1 MKGISQKLEKL
12 TSITG
17 IDFNSETSSYRK
29 ILLEQPDPDKLISQL
44 SYLISQ
50 LSTEFSK
57 SEFPSI
63 IKHKFDKQVFKQLAV
78 LFSNSPI
85 LFRYLSK
92 SPRSF
97 LDIFPIP
104 KATVEEYRIQQ
115 EKILSR
121 FLNDLKE
128 NQEEENQFYRL
139 IREEKVRQF
148 LTISVAD
155 YTKMDTFEETITK
168 ITLFAETAIIYALE
182 FSGLTQIPLAV
193 IAMGKLGG
201 RELNYNSDI
210 DLMFVS
216 ANNYSEVIETKILT
230 RRIHRFIDILDRVT
244 ADGFVFKVDLRVRPE
259 GDQGSLYL
267 SLCQYERYYQTRAQS
282 WEFQA
287 LIKARMVGGD
297 SKVGKEFETFR
308 KRFVFN
314 SDFSSQKMLFSIARI
329 KSTIETF
336 HHSRNYADVK
346 LSPGGIRDIEFMVQF
361 LQIHHGKITRV
372 LSNSNTLSTLD
383 KFLAYKLISLKQHRD
398 FKNHYCFLRQIEHY
412 LQLIDLQPVRKIPD
426 DTHSLKVISRIMGF
440 KDPEKFQD
448 RVKKVMNYNRNLFV
462 RIFKLTVTF
471 HEKIE
476 GIRKQIQSQSDRG
489 ESENRYSTF
498 FETHIDHLESDYF
511 LNFDIPVIIEHIQ
524 LLKQLI
530 ENQSHLEFSLN
541 FENSDLKNS
550 SKNKIGK
557 VCSSLVIYDHPG
569 IFSLICAIFSGYG
582 ISIQNGASFLY
593 QPDDSVSE
601 ISLENSHNISIQYR
615 SSPKAFFNQ
624 SFWEKPGKELNAHL
638 SKKVVFFMEGYFI
651 HEQAH
656 QEFDKLSFKEVFL
669 DAISQVRMG
678 KYAQVMEGLLL
689 KSIKSMKKY
698 GLQSPVKQLKP
709 IHLQVDNET
718 HPLYTL
724 IDIKSEDSFLFLF
737 FFSYALSY
745 KGYYII
751 KVEFSTF
758 KNRVLNR
765 LFLTDRKREK
775 VISEVGIL
783 ELKSSILIIKY
794 FSAFMAYAPNP
805 SLAYKTFNRL
815 IEDIGLT
822 ESRYRSYYKLFRDL
836 AKVLGTGE
844 VIMEDFLRVQH
855 GDIQALLSDKK
866 GIKIPLTPE
875 YLKKKMFKDFKK
887 TGNYNSI
894 ETLNKFKDKFLFQ
907 LDLRLLTGEIRFF
920 EDFCSEMTYLT
931 DVVMTQAIEIAFYLS
946 REKFQEWF
954 KESEPGRHAVIALGK
969 WGSREMGYA
978 SDVELVFIYDGPR
991 DSDGKILSLVRD
1003 FYVYLGNQ
1011 IPKIIQ
1017 SKKNGVFEIDLRLRP
1032 GGDAGVIAVSLDRY
1046 RSYYNKGGGYLN
1058 YEKMVLSRLR
1068 VISDTGNLG
1077 EEILAIKDNFVYE
1090 LRDFDLKNYFLLR
1103 QKQIDHLIQSPK
1115 IKKETSSLTQILHL
1129 KFSPGGLAEIEYLFQ
1144 MLSICYG
1151 KDYLKVRKNNTL
1163 EIAQALLVEDLIDK
1177 LTYDRLMES
1186 YHFFRNLINCI
1197 RIIRGNAK
1205 DMLITE
1211 RNSLEMEYLERTMVS
1226 FRALEEDK
1234 DLFEELHRIIDQ
1246 VTIIYNKLIVQ
1257 LDFK

>member
-1 MKGISQKLEKL
+1 MKEVSRKLEKL

-17 IDFNSETSSYRK
+17 IDFNSKTSSYRK
-29 ILLEQPDPDKLISQL
+29 ILLDQPDPDTLVSQL
-44 SYLISQ
+44 SYLTSQ
-50 LSTEFSK
+50 LSTEFPK

-63 IKHKFDKQVFKQLAV
+63 IKSKFEKRVFKQLAV

-85 LFRYLSK
+85 LSRYLSK
-92 SPRSF
+92 NPQSF
-97 LDIFPIP
+97 LDIFPIS
-104 KATVEEYRIQQ
+104 KTTVEEYRAQQ

-121 FLNDLKE
+121 LLSNLKE
-128 NQEEENQFYRL
+128 NQKEEDHLYRL

-148 LTISVAD
+148 LTIAVAD

-168 ITLFAETAIIYALE
+168 ITLFAETTIIYALE
-182 FSGLTQIPLAV
+182 FSELAQIPLAI

-210 DLMFVS
+210 DLMFVV
-216 ANNYSEVIETKILT
+216 AGNYSEVVEAKILT

-244 ADGFVFKVDLRVRPE
+244 ADGFVFKVDLRIRPE
-259 GDQGSLYL
+259 GGQGALYL

-297 SKVGKEFETFR
+297 SKVGKEFEAFR

-314 SDFSSQKMLFSIARI
+314 SDFSSRKMLFSIARI
-329 KSTIETF
+329 KNTIETF

-372 LSNSNTLSTLD
+372 LSNPNTLSTLD
-383 KFLAYKLISLKQHRD
+383 KFLAYKLISPKQHHD
-398 FKNHYCFLRQIEHY
+398 FKNHYCFLRRIEHY
-412 LQLIDLQPVRKIPD
+412 LQLIDLQPVRKIPND
-426 DTHSLKVISRIMGF
+426 SHSLKVISRIMGF
-440 KDPEKFQD
+440 KDLEKFQD
-448 RVKKVMNYNRNLFV
+448 KIKKVMDYSRSLFV
-462 RIFKLTVTF
+462 RIFKLTITF

-476 GIRKQIQSQSDRG
+476 GIRKQIQSNRG
-489 ESENRYSTF
+489 EAENRYSAF
-498 FETHIDHLESDYF
+498 FETHIGHLESDYF

-541 FENSDLKNS
+541 FEDSDLKDS
-550 SKNKIGK
+550 SDNKVRK
-557 VCSSLVIYDHPG
+557 VRASLVIYDHPG

-601 ISLENSHNISIQYR
+601 VSFGDSHNTSIQYR
-615 SSPKAFFNQ
+615 SSKKVFFNQ
-624 SFWEKPGKELNAHL
+624 SFWEKPNKELNNNL
-638 SKKVVFFMEGYFI
+638 FKKVVFFMEGYFI

-669 DAISQVRMG
+669 DIISQVRMG

-689 KSIKSMKKY
+689 KSIKSMRKY

-758 KNRVLNR
+758 KNRVRNR
-765 LFLTDRKREK
+765 LFLTDKKREK
-775 VISEVGIL
+775 VISEAGIL

-794 FSAFMAYAPNP
+794 FSTFMTYAPNP

-815 IEDIGLT
+815 IEDIELT
-822 ESRYRSYYKLFRDL
+822 ESKYRSYYRLFRDL
-836 AKVLGTGE
+836 ARVLGTGE

-875 YLKKKMFKDFKK
+875 YLKEKMFEDFQKI
-887 TGNYNSI
+887 GNYNSI

-907 LDLRLLTGEIRFF
+907 LDLRLLTGEIHFF

-931 DVVMTQAIEIAFYLS
+931 DVVMAQAIEIAFYLS
-946 REKFQEWF
+946 REKFQKWF
-954 KESEPGRHAVIALGK
+954 RETEPGRHAVIALGK

-978 SDVELVFIYDGPR
+978 SDVELVFVYDGPR
-991 DSDGKILSLVRD
+991 DSDGKISSLVRD

-1011 IPKIIQ
+1011 IPKIIR
-1017 SKKNGVFEIDLRLRP
+1017 SKQNGVFELDLRLRP
-1032 GGDAGVIAVSLDRY
+1032 GGDTGVIAVSLDRY

-1068 VISDTGNLG
+1068 IVSDTRNLG
-1077 EEILAIKDNFVYE
+1077 KEILTIKDNFVYE

-1115 IKKETSSLTQILHL
+1115 IKKETSFLAQTLHL

-1144 MLSICYG
+1144 ILSICYG
-1151 KDYLKVRKNNTL
+1151 KDYFRVRKNSTL
-1163 EIAQALLVEDLIDK
+1163 GIAQALLAEDLIDR

-1186 YHFFRNLINCI
+1186 YRFLRNLINCI

-1211 RNSLEMEYLERTMVS
+1211 RNSLEMEYLKRTMAS

-1246 VTIIYNKLIVQ
+1246 VIIIYNKLIVR